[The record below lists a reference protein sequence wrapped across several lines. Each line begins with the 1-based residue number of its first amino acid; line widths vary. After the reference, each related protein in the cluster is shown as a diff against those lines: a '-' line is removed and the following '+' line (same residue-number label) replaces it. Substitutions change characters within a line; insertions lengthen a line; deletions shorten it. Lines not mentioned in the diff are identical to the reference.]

1 MYFIDHNPPH
11 FHAEYQGM
19 RAEYNIKTLEL
30 IVGKLP
36 NRAESLVLEWAQQH
50 RIELMKNWEKAQ
62 SPGSMEKIEPLK

>member
-19 RAEYNIKTLEL
+19 QAEYNIKTLEL

-36 NRAESLVLEWAQQH
+36 SRAESLVLEWAQ
-50 RIELMKNWEKAQ
+50 
-62 SPGSMEKIEPLK
+62 